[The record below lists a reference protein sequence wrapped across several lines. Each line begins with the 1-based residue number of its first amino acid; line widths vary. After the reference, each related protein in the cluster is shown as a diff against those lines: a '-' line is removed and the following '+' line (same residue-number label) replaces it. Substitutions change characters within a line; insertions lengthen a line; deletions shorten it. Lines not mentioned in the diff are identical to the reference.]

1 VTLLQKLF
9 QQQNDR
15 KVKNQSRL
23 ALLVLSFVMVSLLIV
38 FSSQANSETQTWWHT
53 SPLTGSGPEGTYSTL
68 GEACQTCLYDHGFT
82 YRNCYNWTGET
93 TVEDPSPPF
102 YGCSFYRPKESD
114 ASNYE
119 SIQEVGCAVAPIC
132 FDGQV
137 RVSGSAGACEITLE
151 TDHKQPHE
159 ICTGNPIIVATGNKF
174 QTEIDYQSQT
184 PFGLSFVRIYNS
196 SSNAVDKGIGKKWH
210 HGFNRALKLVDNQAQ
225 VARSNGQT
233 FLFNLTDGNWVGDV
247 DIPDTLI
254 ELVDDAGTN
263 IGWEYHDKN
272 DNVELF
278 NASGQLLS
286 ITNRAGQSKSFVY
299 DVTAIDGGD
308 NNSDTLDKVIGFGS
322 EEMLFSY
329 DGLNVLLL

>member
-1 VTLLQKLF
+1 
-9 QQQNDR
+9 
-15 KVKNQSRL
+15 
-23 ALLVLSFVMVSLLIV
+23 
-38 FSSQANSETQTWWHT
+38 
-53 SPLTGSGPEGTYSTL
+53 
-68 GEACQTCLYDHGFT
+68 
-82 YRNCYNWTGET
+82 
-93 TVEDPSPPF
+93 
-102 YGCSFYRPKESD
+102 
-114 ASNYE
+114 
-119 SIQEVGCAVAPIC
+119 
-132 FDGQV
+132 
-137 RVSGSAGACEITLE
+137 
-151 TDHKQPHE
+151 
-159 ICTGNPIIVATGNKF
+159 
-174 QTEIDYQSQT
+174 
-184 PFGLSFVRIYNS
+184 
-196 SSNAVDKGIGKKWH
+196 
-210 HGFNRALKLVDNQAQ
+210 LVDNQAQ